1 MGKFTLEI
9 NTDNDA
15 FSGDDL
21 YIEILKKLTDV
32 GFRVSTLQE
41 LNGIIVD
48 SNGNTVGA
56 HQFKE
61 EIEDRT

>member
-15 FSGDDL
+15 FSGEDL
-21 YIEILKKLTDV
+21 HIELLKKLTDV
-32 GFRVSTLQE
+32 GYRVSVLRE

-48 SNGNTVGA
+48 SNGNTVGV
-56 HQFKE
+56 HQFFGE
-61 EIEDRT
+61 